1 MNITITLIGQMVAFI
16 LLIWFVHKMLW
27 GPMSKM
33 LADRQKKIAEGLA
46 AADKGKHEMELAE
59 KRAKDLLKD
68 AKTQAVEIITLAQK
82 RASEIEEEGKS
93 KARAEAERI
102 QVAAQAEVER
112 GINQAKEQLRAHV
125 SSIALSGAG
134 KILKKEIDAKTH
146 NALLA
151 ELAAQV

>member
-1 MNITITLIGQMVAFI
+1 MNITVTLIGQMLAFV
-16 LLIWFVHKMLW
+16 LLIWFVNKVLW

-33 LADRQKKIAEGLA
+33 LADRQKKIADGLA

-68 AKTQAVEIITLAQK
+68 AKTQAAEVIAQAQK
-82 RASEIEEEGKS
+82 RASEIEEEAKA

-102 QVAAQAEVER
+102 MVAAQAEVER
-112 GINQAKEQLRAHV
+112 GINQAKEQLRTHV
-125 SSIALSGAG
+125 SAIAVSGAG

>member
-1 MNITITLIGQMVAFI
+1 MNITVTLIGQMVAFI
-16 LLIWFVHKMLW
+16 LLIWFVNKLLW

-33 LADRQKKIAEGLA
+33 LADRQKKIADGLA
-46 AADKGKHEMELAE
+46 AGDKGKHDMELAE
-59 KRAKDLLKD
+59 KRAKELLKD
-68 AKTQAVEIITLAQK
+68 AKTQAAEVILQAQK
-82 RASEIEEEGKS
+82 RASEIEDEAKA

-102 QVAAQAEVER
+102 MVAAQAEVER
-112 GINQAKEQLRAHV
+112 GINQAKEHLRAHV